1 MNNTRAALVKKYL
14 QHMRQFSTG
23 AVSKGNM
30 LVSPPGVGKSQFIT
44 ALASLLGI
52 ELVTIEAPHIVE
64 EKLINI
70 PFLVKKPASNTQQQG
85 NTKVQVTKGT
95 AQDEFD
101 IELADSHLFTQL
113 INAQAIPDA
122 QYIQN
127 VYNNANIAML
137 YEATGGTRE
146 QIPQII
152 KDIRSKYRVILF
164 IDEFWRTPSPTIA
177 AILRSLLNKRLGMHQ
192 LPNYAYLT
200 YASNLID
207 TGDSIAKRQQNQRF
221 NMYHLG
227 AASKE
232 DWFAWLLAKF
242 NNDTS
247 GVKLNM
253 NIINKFGK
261 ILKDED
267 ISSDFETTSGDIVRA
282 SPRRWEQLILYVNSA
297 FPIKNEQDAKSLIT
311 NVQINFLHYLDS
323 EYHPIAKKV
332 VRAVVELIK
341 EVSGI
346 TVKESDVNSDT
357 DWRHTLQHQIEMKQV
372 LGDYR
377 SYIPVVSGPPGIGK
391 AQPLHSKIKTPSGW
405 TTMGETEVGDIIST
419 PDGEAAAVT
428 GIYPQGIKPIYKIT
442 CADGRT
448 TEACAE
454 HFWTIKKDR
463 ESKWQN
469 LTTAQIK
476 ETIENTHRWIYLPL
490 VKSLS
495 EDVDL
500 PMNPYLLGCL
510 LGDGSLG
517 IGSIKFSTADSEI
530 LDNLQ
535 PLLLEHNCEFKFESN
550 YDYRISQIGVGIG
563 ANGKFHKK
571 NHFGN
576 PIKQL
581 VFDCGLVGCNSY
593 TKFIPD
599 CYKNAS
605 VNQKEAL
612 IAGLVD
618 TDGCVGKRGSLSIS
632 TSSKQ
637 LAEDIQYIVRSI
649 GGIAISKTR
658 HPWFTYKGEKKQGAD
673 NYNISI
679 RYPEPKNLSRLSR
692 KRDRLPSDYQY
703 KNLNL
708 RITSV
713 EYIGDCEAQCI
724 MIDHPDHLYITDN
737 FMVTHNTANVAAVA
751 QEMNLRLVVI
761 DASELVDPGE
771 VIGLPAPDTKEGRR
785 SVKFV
790 ASKLFK
796 QIYDI
801 IDHEDQRYKTNL
813 IARLGQDAGSQA
825 YAKYEKSRWKYLIF
839 FDELNRAPPQVM
851 NALRRVIL
859 EKNFGEKDN
868 MGVEMKLPKEAIVM
882 GAINPTGEGTH
893 ELTHHMRDVMDIIPA
908 SASWARQK
916 QFLESKDVGGTSPEV
931 RNAII
936 QAFELISSHF
946 SLKSLDNDKK
956 PFYLDVGGGE
966 GLYITPNDIT
976 DMYAAASDSVQST
989 IDDKLKEYNADRVT
1003 DLSSSEIKQ
1012 LDRDIKEAIY
1022 DSFEPSLY
1030 DIFHNHDL
1038 DGTRWLQTF
1047 HVWVL
1052 NSNIGEQLTKT
1063 SSSKLTSRGDI
1074 KSILEQH
1081 LGGTASKSLKD
1092 DSRFVNYVKSKDHVS
1107 VAHEIDT
1114 ALSAMVKDPKEAKK
1128 LIATPSVKQVEYNVE
1143 TEEFTVTDIK
1153 VPPMFNLLTNVGV
1166 ALSVNG
1172 FSGEVFEHIVGNM
1185 DELMDKTLSG
1195 LLKTKP
1201 PLITKEQYTVLYD
1214 EGYDIILKLQE
1225 LA

>member
-1 MNNTRAALVKKYL
+1 MDNTRAVLVKKYL
-14 QHMRQFSTG
+14 QHMRQFHSG

-30 LVSPPGVGKSQFIT
+30 LVSPPGVGKSQFVA

-70 PFLVKKPASNTQQQG
+70 PFLVKKPTSNTQQQG
-85 NTKVQVTKGT
+85 STKVQVTKGT

-127 VYNNANIAML
+127 VYNNANIAAL
-137 YEATGGTRE
+137 YESMGGTRE
-146 QIPQII
+146 QIPQLI

-164 IDEFWRTPSPTIA
+164 LDEFFRVPSPTIA

-200 YASNLID
+200 YASNLTD

-221 NMYHLG
+221 NMYHLN

-242 NNDTS
+242 NNDAS

-261 ILKDED
+261 ILEDAD

-282 SPRRWEQLILYVNSA
+282 SPRRWEQLILYINSA
-297 FPIKNEQDAKSLIT
+297 FPIKDEQDAKSLIT

-332 VRAVVELIK
+332 LKAVVELIK

-357 DWRHTLQHQIEMKQV
+357 DWRHTLKHQVEMKQI
-372 LGDYR
+372 LGDSR

-391 AQPLHSKIKTPSGW
+391 
-405 TTMGETEVGDIIST
+405 
-419 PDGEAAAVT
+419 
-428 GIYPQGIKPIYKIT
+428 
-442 CADGRT
+442 
-448 TEACAE
+448 
-454 HFWTIKKDR
+454 
-463 ESKWQN
+463 
-469 LTTAQIK
+469 
-476 ETIENTHRWIYLPL
+476 
-490 VKSLS
+490 
-495 EDVDL
+495 
-500 PMNPYLLGCL
+500 
-510 LGDGSLG
+510 
-517 IGSIKFSTADSEI
+517 
-530 LDNLQ
+530 
-535 PLLLEHNCEFKFESN
+535 
-550 YDYRISQIGVGIG
+550 
-563 ANGKFHKK
+563 
-571 NHFGN
+571 
-576 PIKQL
+576 
-581 VFDCGLVGCNSY
+581 
-593 TKFIPD
+593 
-599 CYKNAS
+599 
-605 VNQKEAL
+605 
-612 IAGLVD
+612 
-618 TDGCVGKRGSLSIS
+618 
-632 TSSKQ
+632 TS
-637 LAEDIQYIVRSI
+637 
-649 GGIAISKTR
+649 
-658 HPWFTYKGEKKQGAD
+658 
-673 NYNISI
+673 
-679 RYPEPKNLSRLSR
+679 
-692 KRDRLPSDYQY
+692 
-703 KNLNL
+703 
-708 RITSV
+708 
-713 EYIGDCEAQCI
+713 
-724 MIDHPDHLYITDN
+724 
-737 FMVTHNTANVAAVA
+737 NVAAVA

-796 QIYDI
+796 QINDI

-813 IARLGQDAGSQA
+813 IAKLGQDAGSQA

-916 QFLESKDVGGTSPEV
+916 QFLESKDIEGTSPEV

-966 GLYITPNDIT
+966 GLYITPNDMT
-976 DMYAAASDSVQST
+976 DMYAAASDSVQSV
-989 IDDKLKEYNADRVT
+989 IDDKLREYNADRVT
-1003 DLSSSEIKQ
+1003 DLAASEIKQ
-1012 LDRDIKEAIY
+1012 LDRDIKENIY

-1038 DGTRWLQTF
+1038 DGTRWLQAF
-1047 HVWVL
+1047 HTWML
-1052 NSNIGEQLTKT
+1052 NSNVGEQLTKA

-1081 LGGTASKSLKD
+1081 LGGTATKPLKD

-1107 VAHEIDT
+1107 VAHEIDA
-1114 ALSAMVKDPKEAKK
+1114 ALSAMVKVPDDAKK
-1128 LIATPSVKQVEYNVE
+1128 LIATPSVKQVEYNAE
-1143 TEEFTVTDIK
+1143 NEEFTTTDTK

-1195 LLKTKP
+1195 LLKTNP